1 MRIVRIYHSESIT
14 LHNPIALSDGA
25 VNHLARA
32 LRFRVG
38 DLIHLFDGHGGEY
51 KAVIDSITKKQVLAT
66 PVEFIAL
73 ECESPLNI
81 HLGQGIARGEKM
93 DLILQKAVELGVH
106 AITPLFT
113 EHCNVQLSSERI
125 EKRMHHWQGIIASAC
140 EQCGRNR
147 LPQLHTPQSF
157 VTWIQQQH
165 ADLKII
171 LHPDL
176 TASHQNADNKINSI
190 TMVVGPE
197 GGFAEPEIKLA
208 LKHGFHTL
216 TLGPRILRTE
226 TAGLVALSVL
236 QYRFGDL
243 GSN

>member
-1 MRIVRIYHSESIT
+1 MRITRIYHPEPLT
-14 LHNPIALSDGA
+14 LHSSIALGDGA

-32 LRFRVG
+32 LRFREG
-38 DLIHLFDGHGGEY
+38 DTIHLFDGNGGEY
-51 KAVIDSITKKQVLAT
+51 RAVIDTVTKKQVLVT
-66 PVEFIAL
+66 PVEFIAQ

-93 DLILQKAVELGVH
+93 DLILQKAVELGIQT
-106 AITPLFT
+106 ITPLFT

-147 LPQLHTPQSF
+147 LPQLNAPQSF
-157 VTWIQQQH
+157 VTWAQQQN
-165 ADLKII
+165 ADLKLI

-176 TASHQNADNKINSI
+176 SASNSDPENKINSI

-208 LKHGFHTL
+208 IKHGFHTF

-243 GSN
+243 SSK